1 MLKNVKE
8 SAINDERL
16 AISEERLAT
25 VFLLTTD
32 YTDYTVFFFFSKLL
46 HILHSMATRSYAR
59 WPTDCTVSFL
69 TQRRKESRRRF
80 DSSLLLTPKIT
91 QTGLVMFIY

>member
-25 VFLLTTD
+25 VFFTTD
-32 YTDYTVFFFFSKLL
+32 YTDYTVFLKKLL
-46 HILHSMATRSYAR
+46 HILHSMATRSFRTMA
-59 WPTDCTVSFL
+59 DGLHGFL
-69 TQRRKESRRRF
+69 PHAKAQRVAK
-80 DSSLLLTPKIT
+80 KI
-91 QTGLVMFIY
+91 

>member
-8 SAINDERL
+8 SAIND
-16 AISEERLAT
+16 ERLAT

-32 YTDYTVFFFFSKLL
+32 YTDYTVFFLKLL

-91 QTGLVMFIY
+91 QTSLVMFIY

>member
-8 SAINDERL
+8 SAIND
-16 AISEERLAT
+16 ERLAT

-32 YTDYTVFFFFSKLL
+32 YTDYTVFFLKLL

-59 WPTDCTVSFL
+59 WPTDENTMLASTMIYFRREISDSF
-69 TQRRKESRRRF
+69 F
-80 DSSLLLTPKIT
+80 LLTT
-91 QTGLVMFIY
+91 DYTDYTVFF